1 VRKESIEAHWPYQRR
16 AFLIQARPVAQTARR
31 SGLPTLPSQNDTAH
45 RGGRVPTQSARRTT
59 TPRTLHARRW
69 WRSPTSV
76 LPQSPASTSLASH
89 RRRSQRCVFASPH
102 TERPNTLRPSLHLP
116 SSFILSSLVF
126 CTSSLVPCLH
136 HLPRFHTKNSPNLPR
151 LHTHPTPPSLDTTH
165 RTKGK
170 QGTQCRSS
178 AQTLTA
184 ATTRPTRPTTH
195 PVSHASMSPPN
206 FSPISARALARL
218 KSPSAASSVIIS
230 PASGE
235 G

>member
-1 VRKESIEAHWPYQRR
+1 MTPLIEAAGCR
-16 AFLIQARPVAQTARR
+16 
-31 SGLPTLPSQNDTAH
+31 
-45 RGGRVPTQSARRTT
+45 QSARRTT
-59 TPRTLHARRW
+59 TPRTLHTRRW

-76 LPQSPASTSLASH
+76 LPQSPAPLLPPSPLLLSTHPSH
-89 RRRSQRCVFASPH
+89 RIAFGPSAGVRCVFASPH
-102 TERPNTLRPSLHLP
+102 AERPSTLRPSLHLP
-116 SSFILSSLVF
+116 SSFILSSLVP
-126 CTSSLVPCLH
+126 CTSSLVPCLY

-184 ATTRPTRPTTH
+184 ATTRPTLPTTH
-195 PVSHASMSPPN
+195 PVSHTSMSPPN
-206 FSPISARALARL
+206 LSPISARALARL